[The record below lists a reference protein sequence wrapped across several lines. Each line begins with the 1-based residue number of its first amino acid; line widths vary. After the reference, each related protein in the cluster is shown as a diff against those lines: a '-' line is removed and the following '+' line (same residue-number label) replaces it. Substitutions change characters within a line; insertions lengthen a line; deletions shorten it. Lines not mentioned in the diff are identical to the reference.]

1 MLFMVGNGSHFWF
14 VKKIDVHGRNDN
26 MFSLILKPLITFK
39 GVGVEELGR

>member
-1 MLFMVGNGSHFWF
+1 MVGNGSHFCF

-39 GVGVEELGR
+39 GVGVEELGM